1 LTDTTATL
9 ETTTAPTNVLRTAR
23 AFIFDMDG
31 VLYRGSQALPGVA
44 DLFNILTLRGVHF
57 LLATNNSMATQ
68 EAYVTRMAGMGVEVT
83 IDQIQTSST
92 VTRDVLKEQLPG
104 GARVLPVGMPALEA
118 TLLSGTGFTI
128 ATGEAGET
136 VDAVVVGLDLDFTY
150 EKLRRASDAVLAG
163 AKFVATN
170 ADATLPHESGF
181 QPGAGSIVAA
191 IATATGV
198 TPLVVGKPQTLMM
211 TKGVESL
218 GVLPGEAIMVG
229 DRLDTDILAGH
240 RAGLHTAMV
249 LTGVSQREHLATAE
263 VLPDFVFADLPA
275 LTRELTA
282 DD

>member
-1 LTDTTATL
+1 MTNATI
-9 ETTTAPTNVLRTAR
+9 ENIDAPPNVLRTAR

-31 VLYRGSQALPGVA
+31 VLYRGTQALPGVS
-44 DLFNILTLRGVHF
+44 DLFNFLTLRGVHF

-68 EAYVTRMAGMGVEVT
+68 DAYVNRMAAMGVEVSV
-83 IDQIQTSST
+83 DQIQTSST
-92 VTRDVLKEQLPG
+92 VTRDVLKDELPS
-104 GARVLPVGMPALEA
+104 GARILPVGMPALEA
-118 TLLSGTGFTI
+118 TLLTGTDFTI

-150 EKLRRASDAVLAG
+150 EKLRRASDAVVSG
-163 AKFVATN
+163 ARFIATN

-191 IATATGV
+191 ISTASGATPT
-198 TPLVVGKPQTLMM
+198 VVGKPQTLMM
-211 TKGVESL
+211 TKGVEGL

-249 LTGVSQREHLATAE
+249 LTGVSQRDDLATAE

-275 LTRELTA
+275 LMRELTA
-282 DD
+282 SD